1 MPLPPRPRIT
11 LPDLPRPR
19 AWMVLLGAMAA
30 ALPLATA
37 IPDGS
42 SHAVAAEPAVPV
54 APPPVPADR
63 GPQPAPA
70 PVPDIRSQV
79 VWRASI
85 AHGTANDGWLENGVV
100 LPPEGPGFYTYNPV
114 TQTRPNLPGRRTATA
129 TMVRDLIDLGE
140 WWAGRHPAGPRLGI
154 GDLSQTSGG
163 AFELHASHRNGTDA
177 DIRLPR
183 RDGVE
188 GPADP
193 SIYDRGM
200 TQEVVDWW
208 VRRGVQFIFYG
219 PHLSVSGPAG
229 EVEVWPNHDDHLHV
243 RIPDPDGT
251 GN

>member
-1 MPLPPRPRIT
+1 
-11 LPDLPRPR
+11 
-19 AWMVLLGAMAA
+19 
-30 ALPLATA
+30 
-37 IPDGS
+37 
-42 SHAVAAEPAVPV
+42 
-54 APPPVPADR
+54 PPPARVVRRLTARGGGGPA
-63 GPQPAPA
+63 GP
-70 PVPDIRSQV
+70 
-79 VWRASI
+79 
-85 AHGTANDGWLENGVV
+85 
-100 LPPEGPGFYTYNPV
+100 
-114 TQTRPNLPGRRTATA
+114 
-129 TMVRDLIDLGE
+129 
-140 WWAGRHPAGPRLGI
+140 PAGPRLGI

-229 EVEVWPNHDDHLHV
+229 EVAVSPNHDDHLHV
-243 RIPDPDGT
+243 RIPAPDGT